1 MKPVV
6 EIQQPVQ
13 RIKST
18 PLAPP
23 GNPFSVVNAGLS
35 RNPAGNLLVARTRR
49 DELFEFSGVN
59 PGDLLFREIQQ
70 QLLQLEQS
78 GGSRQTFAATCGEA
92 G

>member
-1 MKPVV
+1 MDSQELKHSSIRESLRVPANVKPVV

-13 RIKST
+13 RIKSK

-35 RNPAGNLLVARTRR
+35 RNPAGNLLVARTCR

-59 PGDLLFREIQQ
+59 PGEVEKR
-70 QLLQLEQS
+70 
-78 GGSRQTFAATCGEA
+78 AVK
-92 G
+92 